1 MSMQS
6 FIISLRVFG
15 WLFWHDLIVLAKD
28 APNNII
34 DSLSWPAA
42 LILMNGYITPALG
55 MPSNYGTFITVSML
69 IIMASFK
76 AWGQSNDLA
85 ADLAGP
91 QAISYELTLPL
102 PYWMVLLKVILID
115 AIQASVFT
123 LVVIGVGKI
132 VLGSSLTF
140 PHFSLLGFIM
150 AYGLSCL
157 FFATFALWTAIFSS
171 SVIAHTRLE
180 HRLVGPLFFLSGFTA
195 SWALMNSVSTILG
208 TALLF
213 TPWIYAYEGT
223 RGAMLGYKDY
233 LPLSICLGM
242 LVLFTILFWAY
253 GTYLFKKRMDCV

>member
-1 MSMQS
+1 MNFRSC
-6 FIISLRVFG
+6 IISLRVFG
-15 WLFWHDLIVLAKD
+15 WLFWHDFMVLIKD
-28 APNNII
+28 THNNII
-34 DSLSWPAA
+34 DSLGWPTA

-69 IIMASFK
+69 IITASFK

-102 PYWMVLLKVILID
+102 PYWMVLLKTILIY

-132 VLGSSLTF
+132 ILGSSLAF
-140 PHFSLLGFIM
+140 PNFSWLGFTVV
-150 AYGLSCL
+150 YGISCL
-157 FFATFALWTAIFSS
+157 FFATFSLWTAIFSM
-171 SVIAHTRLE
+171 SVQEHTRLE
-180 HRLVGPLFFLSGFTA
+180 QRLIGPLFFLSGFTA
-195 SWALMNSVSTILG
+195 SWALMNSVSPYLG

-223 RGAMLGYKDY
+223 RNAMLGPEGYF
-233 LPLSICLGM
+233 SLGVCVSM
-242 LVLFTILFWAY
+242 LLIFTILFWIY
-253 GTYLFKKRMDCV
+253 STYLFKKRMDCV